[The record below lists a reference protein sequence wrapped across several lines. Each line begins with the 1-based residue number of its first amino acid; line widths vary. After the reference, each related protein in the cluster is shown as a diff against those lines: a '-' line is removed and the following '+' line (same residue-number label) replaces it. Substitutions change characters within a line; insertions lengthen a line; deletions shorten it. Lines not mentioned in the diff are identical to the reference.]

1 MDPVTS
7 YGFVAVCL
15 MLGFYALEERSHW
28 CVLGFAIA
36 CAMASS
42 YGFLIGSW
50 PFAGVEGVWSLVALR
65 RFWLRRSAS
74 TR

>member
-1 MDPVTS
+1 MDAVTA

-15 MLGFYALEERSHW
+15 MLGFYALEERSRW

-36 CAMASS
+36 CALASS

-50 PFAGVEGVWSLVALR
+50 PFAAVEGVWALVALR
-65 RFWLRRSAS
+65 RFAKRRLD
-74 TR
+74 